1 MIFKEE
7 RENRLYYTQKKKER
21 KKKKK
26 NLWQRQG
33 VENYLFSLKNN
44 STEHGAS
51 FVVTRVI
58 WFLMKIRGIRIIKN
72 K

>member
-7 RENRLYYTQKKKER
+7 RENRLYYTQKER
-21 KKKKK
+21 KKKKTFDRK
-26 NLWQRQG
+26 G
-33 VENYLFSLKNN
+33 IENYLFSLKNN